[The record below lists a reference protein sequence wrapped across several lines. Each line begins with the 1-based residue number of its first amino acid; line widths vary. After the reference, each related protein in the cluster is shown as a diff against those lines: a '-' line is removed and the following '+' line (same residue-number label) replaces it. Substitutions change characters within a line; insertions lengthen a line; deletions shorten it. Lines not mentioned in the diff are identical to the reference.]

1 MQEHQWEKVSNYEQ
15 KIGPLSELQMPKYKF
30 SELGLTLNVGFSV
43 LGEGVLSIYGCSAG
57 QILGLRQTVMSDCQ
71 KQEEQELGPSLG
83 SRIVRVSEKDCQQQ
97 EEQELV
103 PSSVLLLQLE
113 KAEFVAE
120 ELPENKNN

>member
-1 MQEHQWEKVSNYEQ
+1 MQKHQWEKVSYYEQ

-43 LGEGVLSIYGCSAG
+43 LAEGVLSIYVCSAG
-57 QILGLRQTVMSDCQ
+57 QILALRQTVMSDCQ
-71 KQEEQELGPSLG
+71 QQEELGPSLD

-113 KAEFVAE
+113 KAEFEAE
-120 ELPENKNN
+120 ELPENKKN